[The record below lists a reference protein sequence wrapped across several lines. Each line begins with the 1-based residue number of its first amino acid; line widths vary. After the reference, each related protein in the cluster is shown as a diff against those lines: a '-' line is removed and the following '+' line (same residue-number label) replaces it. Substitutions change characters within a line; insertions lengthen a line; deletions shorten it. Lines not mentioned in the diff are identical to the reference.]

1 MAMQRIEHVQLAMP
15 AGEEDAARRFYA
27 QALGMTEVPKPEVL
41 AKRGGCWFE
50 DGPVRVHLGVQNDF
64 RPTSKAHPAFV
75 VDNLQTVRTRLHD
88 AGFPCEDDKPLAGFH
103 RTYVYDPFGMTPE
116 NPNEVHTH
124 KHIHPAETHTH
135 EHDHD
140 EHHHHEH

>member
-15 AGEEDAARRFYA
+15 TGEEDAARRFYA

-64 RPTSKAHPAFV
+64 RPATKAHPAFV
-75 VDNLQTVRTRLHD
+75 VDNLQTLRTRLHD
-88 AGFPCEDDKPLAGFH
+88 AGFPCEGDKPLEGFD
-103 RTYVYDPFGMTPE
+103 RTYVYDPFGNRIELM
-116 NPNEVHTH
+116 EVVVR
-124 KHIHPAETHTH
+124 
-135 EHDHD
+135 
-140 EHHHHEH
+140 